1 MMGETDIRMMLSG
14 KVRLEGD
21 MAKNKTNFTVILY
34 ASYINNANTFKKK
47 R

>member
-21 MAKNKTNFTVILY
+21 MAKNKQI
-34 ASYINNANTFKKK
+34 SQ
-47 R
+47 